1 MFSLLTPTKIS
12 TLFHLLKNPL
22 WVLGGACAGLAVT
35 VYIQHQKLEIE
46 GLKNS
51 ELKSELQSCMDA
63 NDSASET
70 ILKLTETQKEAE
82 QKRQDALKKQREALE
97 KLYAPREIKIDSED
111 RCANTRI
118 PDDIRLR
125 FETDN

>member
-1 MFSLLTPTKIS
+1 M
-12 TLFHLLKNPL
+12 
-22 WVLGGACAGLAVT
+22 T

-51 ELKSELQSCMDA
+51 ELKSELESCMDA
-63 NDSASET
+63 NESASET

-111 RCANTRI
+111 RCANTSV

>member
-12 TLFHLLKNPL
+12 TLSHLLKNPI
-22 WVLGGACAGLAVT
+22 WILGGACVGLSMT

-51 ELKSELQSCMDA
+51 ELKSELESCMDA
-63 NDSASET
+63 NESASET

-111 RCANTRI
+111 RCANTSV